1 MIKKTLLYFLL
12 LFPLLLTAQD
22 ENIRYYDHVYK
33 DNIKSVKF
41 HVDGGYLTYPIVDL
55 GNDAPLLLSFDDMDA
70 DLKSYV
76 YTFVHCDAN
85 WEPSNISEMD
95 YLDGFSEG
103 DISDY
108 EYSFSTFIDY
118 THYWL
123 LLPNDDLSWKISGNY
138 LLKVYED
145 EDEKELVITKR
156 FVVVEPVLHITAK
169 LNRAVNVSKMQTH
182 QEIDFSVHN
191 EDVVDNPIMDISA
204 TVLQNGR
211 WDNAISGLKPLFTRQ
226 AEMIFDYQDKIV
238 FPGGKE
244 FRSVDLR
251 DFKYKTAK
259 INKILSFS
267 DGEGYDVI
275 LHTER
280 KRTNAS
286 YQTFTDVNGKYLIEA
301 SEKNNPDTE
310 ADYGYIFFSL
320 YSPTPFYD
328 KEVYVFG
335 ELSNWEFREEY
346 KMHYIEEKQS
356 YVAKIQLKEGFYDY
370 YYVTRDGK
378 KSFPSHKDT
387 EGDSYET
394 ENDYIILVYYHPFG
408 ARYDRVIAWATMD

>member
-1 MIKKTLLYFLL
+1 M
-12 LFPLLLTAQD
+12 AQD
-22 ENIRYYDHVYK
+22 ENLRYYDHIYK

-55 GNDAPLLLSFDDMDA
+55 DSDAPLLLSFDDIDGDM
-70 DLKSYV
+70 KSYV
-76 YTFVHCDAN
+76 YTFVHCNAN
-85 WEPSNISEMD
+85 WEPSTISEME

-108 EYSFSTFIDY
+108 EYSFSTYIDY

-123 LLPNDDLSWKISGNY
+123 LLPNSDLNWKISGNY

-156 FVVVEPVLHITAK
+156 FVVVEPALRITAK
-169 LNRAVNVSKMQTH
+169 LNRAANVSKMQTH

-191 EDVVDNPIMDISA
+191 EDLVDNPIMDISA

-211 WDNAISGLKPLFTRQ
+211 WDNAIHGLKPLFTRQ
-226 AEMIFDYQDKIV
+226 TEMIFDYQDRIV

-244 FRSVDLR
+244 FRAVDLR
-251 DFKYKTAK
+251 DFKYKTGK
-259 INKILSFS
+259 ISKILSFS

-280 KRTNAS
+280 KRTNES
-286 YQTFTDVNGKYLIEA
+286 YQTFTDANGKYLIDA

-310 ADYGYIFFSL
+310 ADYGYVFFSL

-335 ELSNWEFREEY
+335 ELSNWEFREEF

-356 YVAKIQLKEGFYDY
+356 YATKIQLKEGYYNY
-370 YYVTRDGK
+370 YYVTRDGD
-378 KSFPSHKDT
+378 KSFPHHEET

-394 ENDYIILVYYHPFG
+394 ENDYTILVYYHPFG